1 MSHLPIQPVDYYLD
15 RIKKQHVIFA
25 GVVIV
30 LLIFAGQATSL
41 VSAIKPPKGTR
52 MPGQI
57 SPHYPNRPRYATLTT
72 NPNDID
78 PKLYW
83 SAYRFIP
90 SQDTIM
96 NSNYG
101 GIVV

>member
-25 GVVIV
+25 GIVIV

-41 VSAIKPPKGTR
+41 VAAIKPPKGSR
-52 MPGQI
+52 VPGQV
-57 SPHYPNRPRYATLTT
+57 SQRYPDKVRHATLTT
-72 NPNDID
+72 DSDLSPA
-78 PKLYW
+78 LYW
-83 SAYRFIP
+83 SAHRFITN
-90 SQDTIM
+90 QDTVM

-101 GIVV
+101 GYV